1 MRERA
6 RTIVSEDHG
15 QSSSE
20 PVVEHLLRAAR
31 DDQSVYAAVLQILS
45 ALSALLE
52 READRYVPGS
62 MWSQY
67 VSL

>member
-1 MRERA
+1 MRDRA

-20 PVVEHLLRAAR
+20 PVVEQLLRAAR
-31 DDQSVYAAVLQILS
+31 DDQSMYATVLQILS

-52 READRYVPGS
+52 GEADR
-62 MWSQY
+62 
-67 VSL
+67 